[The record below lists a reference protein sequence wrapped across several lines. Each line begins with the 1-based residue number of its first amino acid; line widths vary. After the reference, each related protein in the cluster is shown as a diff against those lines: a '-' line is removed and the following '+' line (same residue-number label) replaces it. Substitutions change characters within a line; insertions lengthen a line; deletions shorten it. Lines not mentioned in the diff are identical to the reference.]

1 MLNLNPG
8 QYDALE
14 AVATRW
20 QNEDQS
26 LSETLGFSDYQAR
39 QSFVY
44 GKANDYAKEYAR
56 KADAAHRQMENL
68 ELFLSTAFDKPQ
80 SAQKRFS
87 ASTEKTDFLSSL
99 LPAAPQMDALGSV
112 WKGIGGHSVTEE
124 LAANL
129 KKLVDIAERQLS
141 ETKWSRGAVFVS

>member
-1 MLNLNPG
+1 MLNLNPD

-14 AVATRW
+14 AVETRW

-26 LSETLGFSDYQAR
+26 IPGTLGFSDYQAR

-44 GKANDYAKEYAR
+44 GKAKEYAEEYAS
-56 KADAAHRQMENL
+56 KADVAHRQMENL

-80 SAQKRFS
+80 SAQQRFS

-99 LPAAPQMDALGSV
+99 LPAAPQTV
-112 WKGIGGHSVTEE
+112 
-124 LAANL
+124 
-129 KKLVDIAERQLS
+129 KLDKIVG
-141 ETKWSRGAVFVS
+141 KWE

>member
-14 AVATRW
+14 AVTTRW

-26 LSETLGFSDYQAR
+26 IFETLGIYDDLTR
-39 QSFVY
+39 QSAVY
-44 GKANDYAKEYAR
+44 GKAYAEEYAR
-56 KADAAHRQMENL
+56 KADAAHRPMENL

-80 SAQKRFS
+80 SAQQRFS
-87 ASTEKTDFLSSL
+87 ANTEKTDFLSSL
-99 LPAAPQMDALGSV
+99 LPAAPQTDALGSV
-112 WKGIGGHSVTEE
+112 RKGIGGLSVTEE

-129 KKLVDIAERQLS
+129 KRLVDIAERQLS